1 MKEFYKNK
9 KVLIAGGTGF
19 IGRNLIEKLITL
31 GATVTATNFTQDI
44 FITKENINFLRVDLT
59 NYDSCLKATKD
70 IDYVFMLAA
79 NTSGAAVIQKE
90 PLAHLTPNVVMN
102 SYMLAAS
109 YQNNVNKFC
118 FVSSNTVYPV
128 TDFPVKENDVN
139 YKFFEKYHV
148 VGWMKLFSEKMC
160 EMYSE
165 KISKKMSTL
174 VVRPA
179 NLYGPYDKYTY
190 KESKVIAA
198 LIRRAVERDN
208 PFIVWGDGSDLKEFL
223 YIEDFINTL
232 VNIFSSDEKG
242 PINISANQPV
252 TIREVIGEI
261 LKAANFTNANVK
273 FDESKPTMIPKRL
286 ISNDKMLKVYP
297 SFFATPISE
306 GIHKT
311 VNWYKNVY
319 NKQSPEDYKEC
330 L

>member
-9 KVLIAGGTGF
+9 KVLIAGSTGF
-19 IGRNLIEKLITL
+19 IGRNLVNKLCDL
-31 GATVTATNFTQDI
+31 GANVTATYFNQ
-44 FITKENINFLRVDLT
+44 KKLVSRNNLKSLKVDLT
-59 NYDSCLKATKD
+59 KYDACLKATEG

-79 NTSGAAVIQKE
+79 NTSGAAVIETE

-109 YQNNVNKFC
+109 YQNNVKKFC
-118 FVSSNTVYPV
+118 FISSNTVYPV
-128 TDFPVKENDVN
+128 TDFPVKENDIN
-139 YKFFEKYHV
+139 YNFFEKYHV

-165 KISKKMSTL
+165 KISKKMDTL

-198 LIRRAVERDN
+198 LIRRALEKDN
-208 PFIVWGDGSDLKEFL
+208 PFIVWGDGRDLKEFL
-223 YIEDFINTL
+223 YIDDFIDCL
-232 VNIFSSDEKG
+232 VFIFSTHENG

-252 TIREVIGEI
+252 TIREVLREI
-261 LKAANFTNANVK
+261 LKASNFTNANVK
-273 FDESKPTMIPKRL
+273 FDENKPTMIPKRL
-286 ISNDKMLKVYP
+286 INNDKMLKLNP
-297 SFFATPISE
+297 SFKATPIAE

-311 VNWYKNVY
+311 VNWYKTFY
-319 NKQSPEDYKEC
+319 KNKSPEDKK
-330 L
+330 